1 MLGNQKKPAEPGR
14 KEDWVM
20 ESRAVARYIRVSP
33 NKARQVA
40 DLVRGKDIDEAIG
53 ILRYTNKKSAPLI
66 SKVLKS
72 AIANAEHN
80 YDMDSDEL
88 YVSEIMIDEGPT
100 LKRMKPRAYG
110 RADVRRHRTSHITV
124 VLREREVK

>member
-1 MLGNQKKPAEPGR
+1 
-14 KEDWVM
+14 M
-20 ESRAVARYIRVSP
+20 EARAIARYLRVSP
-33 NKARQVA
+33 LKARQVA
-40 DLVRGKDIDEAIG
+40 DLVRGKDVKEALG
-53 ILRYTNKKSAPLI
+53 ILRYTNKKSSPLI
-66 SKVLKS
+66 SKVVKS

-88 YVSEIMIDEGPT
+88 YIWEIQINEGPT

-110 RADVRRHRTSHITV
+110 RADVRRHRTSHISV